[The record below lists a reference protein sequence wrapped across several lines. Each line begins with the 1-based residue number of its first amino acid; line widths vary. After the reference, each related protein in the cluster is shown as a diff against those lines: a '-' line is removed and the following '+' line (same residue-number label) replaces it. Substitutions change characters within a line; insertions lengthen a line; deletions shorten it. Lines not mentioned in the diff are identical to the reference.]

1 MPTINS
7 HDLARRSIDVA
18 VLPVGSFEQH
28 GGHLPLT
35 TDSLIATAIAHRLA
49 DDYDLLSLPPVMFGC
64 SHEHAAFPGTV
75 SIKATTLYSVMMDIS
90 ESLRQSAIVKFV
102 IVNGHGGNY
111 VLSNFARESNINGPH
126 TILFPQQADWT
137 DARHHAGLLTSNH
150 EDMHGGEAETSI
162 MLDRHPDLVGDGYR
176 SADHL
181 ADDRRHLLTVG
192 LVSYAP
198 EGIIGRPSLATAEKG
213 RLLLDALSSLF
224 KAHLAHLRPTPVDPG

>member
-1 MPTINS
+1 MSSITS
-7 HDLARRSIDVA
+7 HDLAQRSIDVA

-35 TDSLIATAIAHRLA
+35 TDSLIAAAIAHRLA
-49 DDYDLLSLPPVMFGC
+49 DDYDLLALPPVMFGC

-75 SIKATTLYSVMMDIS
+75 SIKATTLYTVMMDIVD
-90 ESLRQSAIVKFV
+90 SLRGSDIAKLV

-111 VLSNFARESNINGPH
+111 VLNNVARESNVIGPRVL
-126 TILFPQQADWT
+126 LFPQQPDWT
-137 DARHHAGLLTSNH
+137 DARHRAGLLTSNH

-192 LVSYAP
+192 LASYAP
-198 EGIIGRPSLATAEKG
+198 DGIIGRPSLATAEKG

-224 KAHLAHLRPTPVDPG
+224 KAHLAYLRPSVDPG